1 MRHTPLVVI
10 AALVLFGWHSPDA
23 VAESSGGPRD
33 EAPALRLSDRPSK
46 LELHFV
52 QRWLEDWRRSAGP
65 VELAVADLRPDGRGA
80 PHLEKAACMDLAAAL
95 LELDR
100 RAVLPAPDA
109 AVSFHLERGLRR
121 LARTAVT
128 CLTRRRYAARRA
140 LEEARGAFGEAE
152 RLLRRY
158 ELGAGSLGDLA
169 R

>member
-10 AALVLFGWHSPDA
+10 AAFVLLGWYSPDA
-23 VAESSGGPRD
+23 VAESSGPQD
-33 EAPALRLSDRPSK
+33 EVPSVRPSDRPSK

-65 VELAVADLRPDGRGA
+65 VERAVAALGPDGRGA
-80 PHLEKAACMDLAAAL
+80 PQLDKPACMDLAAAL

-109 AVSFHLERGLRR
+109 AVSLHLERGLRR
-121 LARTAVT
+121 LTRTAVT

-140 LEEARGAFGEAE
+140 LEEARDAFGEAE

-158 ELGAGSLGDLA
+158 ELEAGTLGDLA